1 MPSST
6 WHYGFGCAPARKP
19 EPALFRQFYAEIPG
33 IERAAQSLLMG
44 MLIMMLNL
52 LCRLDRR
59 GSVSL
64 EYLIVVVFAG
74 LVVVLAVVPVL
85 GPAIVDEYT
94 IRRSIL
100 YSSFP

>member
-1 MPSST
+1 
-6 WHYGFGCAPARKP
+6 
-19 EPALFRQFYAEIPG
+19 
-33 IERAAQSLLMG
+33 
-44 MLIMMLNL
+44 MMHNL
-52 LCRLDRR
+52 LRRLDRR

-64 EYLIVVVFAG
+64 EYLLVLAFAG
-74 LVVVLAVVPVL
+74 VLVVLAVVPVL